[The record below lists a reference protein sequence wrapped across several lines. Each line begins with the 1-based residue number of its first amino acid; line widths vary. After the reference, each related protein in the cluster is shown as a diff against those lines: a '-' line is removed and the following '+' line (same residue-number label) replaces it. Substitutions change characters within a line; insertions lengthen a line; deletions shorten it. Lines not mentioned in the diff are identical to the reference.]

1 MLRRVADELR
11 ELDFS
16 PRLVEFPSFPSSSQ
30 AVLVDVAVQHGRY
43 KGQTLAV
50 GLSFQ
55 ENAYPEYPPHFV
67 HFKSSISTKIATRH
81 STHDFEGENWS
92 AYSLPPSDFWDNLD
106 SSQKN
111 MKTYVRRHLLRVL
124 AML

>member
-1 MLRRVADELR
+1 MLRQVAEELR
-11 ELDFS
+11 SLDLCL
-16 PRLVEFPSFPSSSQ
+16 RIVKFPSFPSSSQ
-30 AVLVDVAVQHGRY
+30 AVLVDVPVEHGRY

-55 ENAYPEYPPHFV
+55 EDAYPEYPPHFV
-67 HFKSSISTKIATRH
+67 HFKSSVNTNIATRH

-92 AYSLPPSDFWDNLD
+92 AYSLPPSDFWDNLE

-111 MKTYVRRHLLRVL
+111 MTTYVRRHLLRIL
-124 AML
+124 AKL

>member
-1 MLRRVADELR
+1 MLRQPAEELLK
-11 ELDFS
+11 LDLA
-16 PRLVEFPSFPSSSQ
+16 PRIVEFPSFPSSSQ
-30 AVLVDVAVQHGRY
+30 AVLVDIAVEHGRY

-67 HFKSSISTKIATRH
+67 HFKSSVSTNIATRH
-81 STHDFEGENWS
+81 SLHEFEGESWS
-92 AYSLPPSDFWDNLD
+92 AYSLPPRDFWDNLE

-124 AML
+124 AKL

>member
-1 MLRRVADELR
+1 MLRRLAEELL
-11 ELDFS
+11 ELDLS
-16 PRLVEFPSFPSSSQ
+16 PRIVEFPSFPSSSQ
-30 AVLVDVAVQHGRY
+30 AVLVDIAVEHGRY

-67 HFKSSISTKIATRH
+67 HFKSSVSTNIATRH
-81 STHDFEGENWS
+81 SVHEFEGESWS
-92 AYSLPPSDFWDNLD
+92 AYSLPPRDFWDNLE

-124 AML
+124 AKL